1 MNLFRISR
9 VTLVLAI
16 AFGPGAL
23 HAQSSLRMTHL
34 VELGT
39 LGSATSF
46 GYGIN
51 SLGQIVGD
59 AFLPGVIPRG
69 FIFEDSM
76 RSVGTVAGYTASG
89 AMAINDSGMAVGQV
103 YSPATGFE
111 SRSYSE
117 AAVFQGSGVTL
128 LGTLPAIDPNLPFGT
143 GINFRP
149 ESGAMAVNN
158 AGLVAG
164 FSNRGTDPATAT
176 NSSMRAVTFSGGAV
190 HDLGTLGGAASFA
203 HGINNLGQVVGYAQ
217 NSGGQFRAFLYSNGS
232 MSDITGAP
240 SIARAINDQ
249 GQIVGQFNNNGQNQA
264 FLYSDGAV
272 RGLGISGEAFST
284 ALGLNGLG
292 QVVGQFKTNSNS
304 PKAAFMFSEDVRY
317 TLDDLATSFMAGALG
332 TGFVSL
338 SIASGINDAGQIV
351 GEGRFRDA
359 NGEIDV
365 RAFAAQ
371 VKRLTF
377 IWEGSEGFSFDN
389 ANNWSDRFTPE
400 APDTV
405 LLSELGS
412 KHITLAGQT
421 VRTDRLLALSGS
433 DTTLDLGGGSWEVG
447 AGAAESDLQ
456 GRLRLTGGTMAVS
469 NGVLEAFDTVSLRN
483 DGFANSVLRID
494 GGGIVIARGTTMLVG
509 ATDGLFES
517 EVEINQTGILN
528 LDGSALMIGHQGRG
542 SMRVT
547 NGLVFLGPSLYVG
560 VDAPGSLLAQG
571 PGTTVAMPF
580 GDAGGEQPAALNRA
594 AFSPAAANPGPS
606 IFGEVYIGLRHQGT
620 VTIQGGAN
628 LDFVDALVQIGG
640 EDAAATGILSVSG
653 LGSSALG
660 GALHVRESGLMVVRD
675 GAEFTTSHGL
685 NIEGGAVFFESDA
698 QGLAREVFVNGGA
711 LNIDDSFVSTLKLN
725 VFGGSVML
733 TGNARLTVVAPQPL
747 VVPGGEGSGRIAG
760 GLLNIEA
767 GSVLKVPLL
776 ILGQG
781 ARVTGRGVIE
791 GTVINEGAS
800 IEPGQSPG
808 VLTINGDFQQLGGS
822 LVLEIGGTAVGTEH
836 DQLRVSGNFS
846 LEGGTLE
853 LRFIGGFAPTAGEEY
868 ALLEVGGSLLNTGS
882 VMVSGL
888 LPGWQYSTTFDAANH
903 SLRLTSLNDGVSAVP
918 EPESYAL
925 MLVGL
930 GLIGLAARRRNASR
944 F

>member
-1 MNLFRISR
+1 MNLFHISR

-16 AFGPGAL
+16 AFGSSAL
-23 HAQSSLRMTHL
+23 QAQSSLRMTHL

-59 AFLPGVIPRG
+59 AFLSDGSPRG

-89 AMAINDSGMAVGQV
+89 AMAINDSGTAVGSV
-103 YSPATGFE
+103 YGPANGFE
-111 SRSYSE
+111 ARSYSE
-117 AAVFQGSGVTL
+117 AAVFRPGGVSL

-149 ESGAMAVNN
+149 ESGAMAVNS

-176 NSSMRAVTFSGGAV
+176 NSPFRAVTFSGGGV
-190 HDLGTLGGAASFA
+190 LDLGTLGGAQSFA
-203 HGINNLGQVVGYAQ
+203 YGLNNLGQVVGWAQ
-217 NSGGQFRAFLYSNGS
+217 TDSGQLRAFLYANGS

-264 FLYSDGAV
+264 FLYSNGTV

-292 QVVGQFKTNSNS
+292 QVVGEFKTNSNS
-304 PKAAFMFSEDVRY
+304 PKAAFMFSENVRY
-317 TLDDLATSFMAGALG
+317 TLDDLASSFMAGAQG
-332 TGFVSL
+332 AGFVSL

-359 NGEIDV
+359 NGEIDT

-389 ANNWSDRFTPE
+389 ANNWSDGFAPE

-405 LLSELGS
+405 LLSELGT
-412 KHITLAGQT
+412 KRINLVDQT
-421 VRTDRLLALSGS
+421 VRTDRLLVLSGS
-433 DTTLDLGGGSWEVG
+433 DTTIDLGGGSWEVG

-469 NGVLEAFDTVSLRN
+469 NGLLEVFDTVSLRN
-483 DGFANSVLRID
+483 DGFANSVLRLD
-494 GGGIVIARGTTMLVG
+494 NRGILRASGNMMVVG
-509 ATDGLFES
+509 ATGGLFES
-517 EVEINQTGILN
+517 EVEIKQNGTLILE
-528 LDGSALMIGHQGRG
+528 GSALMIGHQGRG

-547 NGLVFLGPSLYVG
+547 NGTVLLGPSLYVG

-571 PGTTVAMPF
+571 PGTTIAMPYAPLQMARVSAVP
-580 GDAGGEQPAALNRA
+580 D
-594 AFSPAAANPGPS
+594 PS
-606 IFGEVYIGLRHQGT
+606 NVGEVYIGLRHQGT

-675 GAEFTTSHGL
+675 DAEFTTSHGL
-685 NIEGGAVFFESDA
+685 NIEGGAVFFESGA

-711 LNIDDSFVSTLKLN
+711 LNIDDSFVSTLKLS

-733 TGNARLTVVAPQPL
+733 SGNAHLTVVAPQPL
-747 VVPGGEGSGRIAG
+747 VEPGGDGSARIAG

-767 GSVLKVPLL
+767 GSVLTAPLMTL
-776 ILGQG
+776 EQG
-781 ARVTGRGVIE
+781 ARVTGRGTII
-791 GTVINEGAS
+791 GSVINNGAS

-808 VLTINGDFQQLGGS
+808 VLSIEGDFQQLGGS
-822 LVLEIGGTAVGTEH
+822 LVLEIGGTVVGTEH

-853 LRFIGGFAPTAGEEY
+853 LRFIRGFAPSAGQQY
-868 ALLEVGGSLLNTGS
+868 ALLEVGGDLLNTGS
-882 VMVSGL
+882 FMVSGL
-888 LPGWQYSTTFDAANH
+888 LPGWQYSTTFDVANH
-903 SLRLTSLNDGVSAVP
+903 SLRLTSINDGVAAVP

-925 MLVGL
+925 MLAGL
-930 GLIGLAARRRNASR
+930 GLIGWVARRRNASR
-944 F
+944 V